1 MRSHKQFVSFFIL
14 AFVLRRFVCDETE
27 GTGAEPAGEKGECVN
42 EWVKAVCRL
51 SSELLFAQS
60 QAAGQ

>member
-1 MRSHKQFVSFFIL
+1 MFLSLFERLFS
-14 AFVLRRFVCDETE
+14 DETE